1 MPDTPPSPFALL
13 EATRAHESATAMIRA
28 SSLFLVL
35 TVIGMLVYPGG
46 SYYDH
51 HADHYVFLANFF
63 SDLGATRTQTGAN
76 NALAC
81 ALFILALGSLGV
93 ALINFWPAARCVSGG
108 ATTHKRIVVTSQVMA
123 LLAGLCFIGVAAVP
137 HNINNALHLT
147 FVKAAFV
154 FLLGFIGPLTYLL
167 KSFKWPRRDFWI
179 GMAYVIGLVA
189 YVINLFFGPSIRTQ
203 WGFSFQVVTQ
213 KVFVYYSVAT
223 VAVLALAV
231 RREAAARIAA
241 LPADPD
247 VSRVVG
253 LAPDCDR

>member
-1 MPDTPPSPFALL
+1 MPDAPHSSVAVL

-28 SSLFLVL
+28 STVFLTL

-63 SDLGATRTQTGAN
+63 SDLGATRTQAGASN
-76 NALAC
+76 VLAC
-81 ALFILALGSLGV
+81 ALFVIALGSLSL
-93 ALINFWPAARCVSGG
+93 ALINFWPAATCISGG
-108 ATTHKRIVVTSQVMA
+108 ATTHRRTVLTSQVMA
-123 LLAGLCFIGVAAVP
+123 VLAGLCFIGVAAVP
-137 HNINNALHLT
+137 HNLNNALHLT
-147 FVKAAFV
+147 FVKSAFV

-179 GMAYVIGLVA
+179 GMAYVIGLIA
-189 YVINLFFGPSIRTQ
+189 YVINLFFGPSIRTP

-213 KVFVYYSVAT
+213 KLFVYYSVAT

-241 LPADPD
+241 VPTDP
-247 VSRVVG
+247 VVG
-253 LAPDCDR
+253 VPAAMGSSSWT